1 MAIYIKAIKV
11 EENEDTVIYNY
22 GHSDDNLKGLFVIRK
37 DLSDWKHIK
46 DAGISISGLIG
57 KICAKFIMTKSFPD
71 EISYQA

>member
-22 GHSDDNLKGLFVIRK
+22 GHSNNNLKGIFIIRK
-37 DLSDWKHIK
+37 DLSDWKHIE
-46 DAGISISGLIG
+46 DAGIPISGLIG
-57 KICAKFIMTKSFPD
+57 KICKKYIMTKSFPY